1 MCQGKGDCVFIG
13 NLVQSAIRLCCIMHM
28 QGVLSTLKTPC
39 FVRRRIYRLYPF
51 LQLCLVHG
59 TDAAIGTEQVQ
70 PADSHERIH
79 NP

>member
-39 FVRRRIYRLYPF
+39 FVRCRICFILSCSY
-51 LQLCLVHG
+51 
-59 TDAAIGTEQVQ
+59 AW
-70 PADSHERIH
+70 SMERMR
-79 NP
+79 P